1 MGWYTTNADDTFQ
14 WKYGDVVALAR
25 ASGLGALVLLPRL
38 QVVDEDG
45 EFFDG
50 EEFIG
55 PIQQWAIEQELPWEQ
70 PILFDRDDGHDEAV
84 PVPGDVDV
92 TARLEQW
99 ARVLRTNRASLIAA
113 LRHFNDV
120 DHDAFVRAS
129 LATEAI
135 WRLPESDYGALIAWL
150 NEPLVETGAPRFSLE
165 DLREGD
171 FDDDEYEPSE
181 ATQAALD
188 ALPAGDDTRVMAA
201 HALGHALVEGSPLE
215 LCQPG
220 DSYSLALWGDE
231 DDE

>member
-25 ASGLGALVLLPRL
+25 ASGLGSLVLLPRL
-38 QVVDEDG
+38 QVVDDDG
-45 EFFDG
+45 DFFDG

-55 PIQQWAIEQELPWEQ
+55 PIQRWALDRGLPWQQ
-70 PILFDRDDGHDEAV
+70 PIPFAREDEHDESV

-92 TARLEQW
+92 NATLEQW
-99 ARVLRTNRASLIAA
+99 ASVLHTNRDSLIAA

-120 DHDAFVRAS
+120 DHDPFVRAS
-129 LATEAI
+129 LSTEAI

-150 NEPLVETGAPRFSLE
+150 NEPLAEEGAPRFSLE
-165 DLREGD
+165 DLSEGD
-171 FDDDEYEPSE
+171 VDDDEYEPSE

-188 ALPAGDDTRVMAA
+188 ALPEGDDARVMAA

-215 LCQPG
+215 LFQPG
-220 DSYSLALWGDE
+220 DSGSLELWGAE